1 MTPTLDD
8 LHQALRASW
17 GPDTCAPED
26 VRQWSTTNVARGQCG
41 TSALVVHDHFGGCL
55 VRGEVHIHGERVD
68 YHWWNL
74 LPSGEEVDF
83 TRAQFD
89 TTEVVVGGNAVERQL
104 SQDDWTPSTGFF
116 GAASIACSRNGTPEQ
131 TLISAGSGK
140 LLHPAYH
147 RPRTTIPP
155 LIEPVE
161 FRTIGVAGDHGAG
174 RPDGDPA
181 LPMDYLEFIA
191 IGIHDVGQHV
201 LPAAQVVRHP
211 AWFEHDS
218 EGRVPI
224 CGELDPQKGLGF
236 SVHALPPASTRP
248 DVRASRNK

>member
-41 TSALVVHDHFGGCL
+41 TSALVVHDHFGGRL

-89 TTEVVVGGNAVERQL
+89 TKEVVVGGNAVERPTQPGRL
-104 SQDDWTPSTGFF
+104 DTEYRILRRRVD
-116 GAASIACSRNGTPEQ
+116 C
-131 TLISAGSGK
+131 
-140 LLHPAYH
+140 LL
-147 RPRTTIPP
+147 
-155 LIEPVE
+155 
-161 FRTIGVAGDHGAG
+161 
-174 RPDGDPA
+174 
-181 LPMDYLEFIA
+181 
-191 IGIHDVGQHV
+191 
-201 LPAAQVVRHP
+201 AQRH
-211 AWFEHDS
+211 A
-218 EGRVPI
+218 
-224 CGELDPQKGLGF
+224 
-236 SVHALPPASTRP
+236 
-248 DVRASRNK
+248 